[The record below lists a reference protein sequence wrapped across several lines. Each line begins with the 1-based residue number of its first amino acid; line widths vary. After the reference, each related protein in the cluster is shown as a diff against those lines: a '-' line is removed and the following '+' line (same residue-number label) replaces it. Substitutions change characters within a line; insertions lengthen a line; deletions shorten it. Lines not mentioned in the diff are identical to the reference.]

1 MTTTVCPI
9 CNHPTRYPRSNPNQ
23 WECPFCGT
31 KASPTALLS
40 IDTMPMYYG
49 KNGRLNSITTTK
61 PVPGSFTAVEKPGG
75 LKYDD
80 GKLRYDLVPPHAIKA
95 IADVLTYGADK
106 YAPNNWQTVSDGETR
121 YTAAMMRHFEAY
133 REGEELDPET
143 GKSHLSHCLCNLT
156 FLLWFQQNRLRDS

>member
-1 MTTTVCPI
+1 MIPSVCKA
-9 CNHPTRYPRSNPNQ
+9 
-23 WECPFCGT
+23 CGRAVHT
-31 KASPTALLS
+31 LKDGLCSSCAITYAT
-40 IDTMPMYYG
+40 DTG
-49 KNGRLNSITTTK
+49 L
-61 PVPGSFTAVEKPGG
+61 G
-75 LKYDD
+75 LKFDK

-106 YAPNNWQTVSDGETR
+106 YAPNSWQTVSDGETR

>member
-1 MTTTVCPI
+1 MITSVCKA
-9 CNHPTRYPRSNPNQ
+9 
-23 WECPFCGT
+23 CGSAVHT
-31 KASPTALLS
+31 LKDGLCSSCAITYAT
-40 IDTMPMYYG
+40 DTG
-49 KNGRLNSITTTK
+49 L
-61 PVPGSFTAVEKPGG
+61 G
-75 LKYDD
+75 LKFDK

-106 YAPNNWQTVSDGETR
+106 YAPNSWQTVSDGETR